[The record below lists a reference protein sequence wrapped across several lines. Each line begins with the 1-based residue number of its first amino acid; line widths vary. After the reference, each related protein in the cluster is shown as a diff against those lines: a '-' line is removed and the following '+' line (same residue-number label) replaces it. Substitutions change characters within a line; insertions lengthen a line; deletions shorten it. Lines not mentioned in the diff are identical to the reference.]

1 MLFCRIKYYE
11 MRFLSFFLLPALAT
25 ALTAQNTNVDFR
37 STFSYPGQNLA
48 NVWGYASGG
57 NEYALVGA
65 HNGLSI
71 VNVTNPDNPSQIVQI
86 PGSSS
91 DWREIKTY
99 QHYAYVVSEG
109 GGGVQVVDLA
119 NLPGSNLTYHSY
131 FGDGAINGL
140 LVKAHALHV
149 DVTKGYLYV
158 YGSQLSNNSNG
169 GRALIFDLN
178 ADPYN
183 PHYVGKFN
191 SSFTGNGNYVHDGF
205 VDNDIMYSAHIYGGF
220 FAIVN
225 TSNKSNPTLI
235 TTQPTPG
242 NFTHNTWRSGNIL
255 FTTDE
260 VSNSFL
266 AAYDISNTS
275 NISLLDKIQSNPG
288 SGSIVHNTYII
299 NDYAVTSW
307 YRDGFTIV
315 DVSRPANLVQTGNY
329 DTYPNGSGNGFQ
341 GCWGVYPY
349 LPSGNI
355 LATNINAEGTSSGT
369 GELWVLT
376 PNYVRGC
383 YLEGQITDITNGF
396 PLNGAQVKILSTNV
410 TETSGATGLY
420 KMGQLQN
427 DTFTVL
433 VSKTGYNPYS
443 TSVSLSNGVLT
454 TLNVALAPIGLPVEL
469 TDFTVEA
476 RDHDALLHWETASEK
491 DNAGFEVQHS
501 VLPGDWAKEG
511 FVAGAGGVGVPAE
524 YTFTVANLLPG
535 THFFRL
541 KQLDADGGNAL
552 TPARAVE
559 IGGGTLRAVFRPNI
573 VSDRGELHL
582 FAKSKSTV
590 RVEVFNY
597 AGMPS
602 GLTWESEID
611 RETVLPVETGRLP
624 AGIYFAVV
632 YSGQERTVISF
643 VKN

>member
-1 MLFCRIKYYE
+1 
-11 MRFLSFFLLPALAT
+11 MRFLFLFFLPVLAPALR
-25 ALTAQNTNVDFR
+25 AQNVNVDFR
-37 STFSYPGQNLA
+37 SILSYPGQNLA
-48 NVWGYASGG
+48 NVWGYAAGG

-65 HNGLSI
+65 KNGLSI
-71 VNVTNPDNPSQIVQI
+71 VDVTNPDNPSQIIQI
-86 PGSSS
+86 TGPSS
-91 DWREIKTY
+91 DWHEIKTY

-109 GGGVQVVDLA
+109 GGGVLVVDLA

-131 FGDGAINGL
+131 FGDAAINGL
-140 LVKAHALHV
+140 LTKAHALHV
-149 DVTKGYLYV
+149 DETKGYLYV

-191 SSFTGNGNYVHDGF
+191 SSFSGNGNYVHDGF
-205 VDNDIMYSAHIYGGF
+205 VDNDIMYSAHVYSGF
-220 FAIVN
+220 FSIVN

-235 TTQPTPG
+235 TTQSTPG
-242 NFTHNTWRSGNIL
+242 LFTHNTWRSGNTL

-266 AAYDISNTS
+266 TAYDISNTA
-275 NISLLDKIQSNPG
+275 NITLLDKIQSNPG
-288 SGSIVHNTYII
+288 SSSIVHNTHII

-315 DVSRPANLVQTGNY
+315 DVSRPANMVQTGNY
-329 DTYPNGSGNGFQ
+329 DTYPNGSGSGFQ

-355 LATNINAEGTSSGT
+355 LASVINAEGVANGT

-383 YLEGQITDITNGF
+383 YLEGQITDISTGF
-396 PLNGAQVKILSTNV
+396 PLNGAQVKIIATNL

-427 DTFTVL
+427 GSFTVL
-433 VSKTGYNPYS
+433 VSKTGYVPYS

-454 TLNVALAPIGLPVEL
+454 TLNVALSPIGLPVEL
-469 TDFTVEA
+469 TSFTVEA
-476 RDHDALLHWETASEK
+476 LDHDALLHWETASETH
-491 DNAGFEVQHS
+491 NTGFEVQHS
-501 VLPGDWAKEG
+501 AFAKTWEKEG
-511 FVAGAGGVGVPAE
+511 FVAGTGDIGVSAEYSFRVPA
-524 YTFTVANLLPG
+524 LPPG

-541 KQLDADGGNAL
+541 NQVDADGSSAL
-552 TPARAVE
+552 SPVRALE
-559 IGGGTLRAVFRPNI
+559 IGGESLQAVFRPN
-573 VSDRGELHL
+573 VVDDAGELYV
-582 FAKSKSTV
+582 FAQKSAKV
-590 RVEVFNY
+590 RVEIFDA
-597 AGMPS
+597 AGAPTD
-602 GLTWESEID
+602 LNWEFEIN
-611 RETVLPVETGRLP
+611 REAVLPVETGRLP

-632 YSGQERTVISF
+632 HTEQERKVIPF